1 MDSWIIFFLALFTI
15 SVSLI
20 LVGLPHRIGKKKKK
34 KIPPGPKGLPVIG
47 NLHQLG
53 LRFIEL
59 EPILRKLRAQY
70 GPVFSVRFGPRTA
83 IFVAAHDLAHQA
95 LVQSGATFA
104 GRLRAA
110 AFARIFNSNQHT
122 ISSASYGPL
131 WRLFRRN
138 LMAEVLSPARTK
150 SFAEGREWVLSILL
164 GTLRT
169 EADANGGVVVPVR
182 NFRHAMFCLLLC
194 MCFGEKVEDDVV
206 QKVETAL
213 RTELLAFERFN
224 ILGIFPILGKI
235 FFRQRWRDLLEIRRK
250 QEEALLPLI
259 RARRSVDEKNR
270 FCYVD
275 SLLSLELPDGRKL
288 DEGEVVTLCNE
299 FLNGGTDTTST
310 AVQWVLANLVKNPQI
325 QAKLHEE
332 IRTVAGEDGE
342 VSEESVSRMPYLKA
356 VIMEALR
363 KHPPGHFVLPH
374 TVTEEEVSL
383 NGYSVPKDATINFM
397 VGEMG
402 LDGKVWKHPLS
413 SLAHAGPAQ
422 RRPGPIPTPNPL
434 EFRPERFLPEGEG
447 EDVDITGTR
456 GIKMMPFGAG
466 RRICP
471 GMGLAL
477 LHLQYFVANMVREF
491 EWSVPDG
498 EPVDLTEKVE
508 FTVVMKNPLRAK
520 IESRKR

>member
-1 MDSWIIFFLALFTI
+1 MDSWIIFFLTLFTI

-20 LVGLPHRIGKKKKK
+20 LVGLPHGIGKKKK
-34 KIPPGPKGLPVIG
+34 KIPPGPKGLPIIG

-53 LRFIEL
+53 LRLFEV

-70 GPVFSVRFGPRTA
+70 GPVFSVHFGPRTA
-83 IFVAAHDLAHQA
+83 IFVAAQDLAHQA

-104 GRLRAA
+104 GRPPTAG
-110 AFARIFNSNQHT
+110 FARIINSNQHN

-150 SFAEGREWVLSILL
+150 SFAEGREWVLTLLL
-164 GTLRT
+164 GRLRT

-182 NFRHAMFCLLLC
+182 IFQHAMFCLLLV

-206 QKVETAL
+206 QKVETAQ
-213 RTELLAFERFN
+213 RSALLAFERFN
-224 ILGIFPILGKI
+224 VLGIFPILGKI

-259 RARRSVDEKNR
+259 RARKSVDEKNR

-299 FLNGGTDTTST
+299 FLNGGIDTTST
-310 AVQWVLANLVKNPQI
+310 AVQWVMANLVKDPQI
-325 QAKLHEE
+325 QGKLHEE

-363 KHPPGHFVLPH
+363 RHPPGHLVLPH
-374 TVTEEEVSL
+374 TVTEEEVTL

-402 LDGKVWKHPLS
+402 LDGKVWKHPL
-413 SLAHAGPAQ
+413 
-422 RRPGPIPTPNPL
+422 
-434 EFRPERFLPEGEG
+434 EFRPERFLAGGEG
-447 EDVDITGTR
+447 EDVDITGSR
-456 GIKMMPFGAG
+456 EIKMMPFGAG